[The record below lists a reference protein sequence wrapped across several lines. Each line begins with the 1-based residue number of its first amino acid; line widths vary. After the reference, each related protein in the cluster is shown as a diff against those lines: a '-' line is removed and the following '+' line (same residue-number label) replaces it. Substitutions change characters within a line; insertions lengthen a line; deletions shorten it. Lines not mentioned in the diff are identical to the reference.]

1 MKRVFLLGSNIENS
15 LSPFIHNYWLKKYQ
29 LDGSYEALPMNIA
42 QAPNF
47 LRNFAKQGFV
57 GGNVTMP
64 FKKMAYHLS
73 DKTTA
78 TVSAAN
84 LLWMEDGAIISGNS
98 DAYGFHKLLAYNGLG
113 KLKPDARSRS
123 ALVLGSGATSKA
135 VVSVLAAKD
144 YFIYIASRK
153 VKESQEIGYNISQ
166 IPYWDI
172 GSDYAMIINTTP
184 CTMQNYD
191 STEFLELLNL
201 PKIAKSNNRIC
212 IIDLAYVP
220 FQTKL
225 LEQAQ
230 KLGFE
235 QMANGMVMLLEQAAY
250 GFEKWFGVMP
260 EVTPELL
267 DILQE
272 VL

>member
-1 MKRVFLLGSNIENS
+1 
-15 LSPFIHNYWLKKYQ
+15 
-29 LDGSYEALPMNIA
+29 
-42 QAPNF
+42 
-47 LRNFAKQGFV
+47 
-57 GGNVTMP
+57 
-64 FKKMAYHLS
+64 
-73 DKTTA
+73 
-78 TVSAAN
+78 
-84 LLWMEDGAIISGNS
+84 
-98 DAYGFHKLLAYNGLG
+98 
-113 KLKPDARSRS
+113 
-123 ALVLGSGATSKA
+123 
-135 VVSVLAAKD
+135 
-144 YFIYIASRK
+144 
-153 VKESQEIGYNISQ
+153 GYNISQ

-250 GFEKWFGVMP
+250 GFEKWFGVKP